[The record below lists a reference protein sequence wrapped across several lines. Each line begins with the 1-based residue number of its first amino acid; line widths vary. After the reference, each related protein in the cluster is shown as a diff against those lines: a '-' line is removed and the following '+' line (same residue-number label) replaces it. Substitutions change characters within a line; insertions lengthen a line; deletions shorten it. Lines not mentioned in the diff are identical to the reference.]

1 MVYRDGKKVDSTEE
15 LESDKESG
23 NNSTL
28 IPKSL
33 LPEGVKPGDEVR
45 LKVLHSFDEEYEV
58 EYSSSKK
65 SKADDNVT
73 EEPVSEEMDAADKQL
88 DEMATAPEA

>member
-1 MVYRDGKKVDSTEE
+1 MIYRDGKKIDASKGSEDGD
-15 LESDKESG
+15 ESENSG
-23 NNSTL
+23 L
-28 IPKSL
+28 ISKGL
-33 LPEGVKPGDEVR
+33 VPEGAKVGDTVVF
-45 LKVLHSFDEEYEV
+45 KIKHAFDDEYEI

-73 EEPVSEEMDAADKQL
+73 EEPVSDEMEAADKQL